1 MFSFLSKSS
10 VGNISRVYCDYYY
23 IMALIMIFSIAVSI
37 LGLMGVI
44 YKSMVDKREKVGVST
59 FIAFG
64 YAMFINVILYIN
76 YSLLFTMCR
85 HSITQ

>member
-1 MFSFLSKSS
+1 
-10 VGNISRVYCDYYY
+10 
-23 IMALIMIFSIAVSI
+23 MALVMIFSIALSI
-37 LGLMGVI
+37 LGLMGAI
-44 YKSMVDKREKVGVST
+44 YKSMVDKREKVGQGT

-85 HSITQ
+85 NSIGN

>member
-10 VGNISRVYCDYYY
+10 VGNISKVYCDYYY
-23 IMALIMIFSIAVSI
+23 IMSLIMIISISFTI
-37 LGLMGVI
+37 LGLMTTM
-44 YKSMVDKREKVGVST
+44 YKSMVDKREKVGQGT

-64 YAMFINVILYIN
+64 YAMFINTILYIN

-85 HSITQ
+85 NSIPN

>member
-1 MFSFLSKSS
+1 
-10 VGNISRVYCDYYY
+10 
-23 IMALIMIFSIAVSI
+23 MIFSIALSI
-37 LGLMGVI
+37 LGLMGAI
-44 YKSMVDKREKVGVST
+44 YKSMTDKREKVGQGT

-85 HSITQ
+85 NSIGN

>member
-1 MFSFLSKSS
+1 
-10 VGNISRVYCDYYY
+10 
-23 IMALIMIFSIAVSI
+23 MALIMIFSFALSI
-37 LGLMGVI
+37 LGLMGAI
-44 YKSMVDKREKVGVST
+44 YKSMVDKREQVGQGT

-85 HSITQ
+85 NSIGN